1 MHPYRFTYQSIC
13 HSTYFLESFFQD
25 NTPSS
30 MWTCPEHLLIF
41 IYAGELII
49 QDNKENISVK
59 KGNYIF
65 IRHNPYVTF
74 TKKAY
79 KNEEFQSIF
88 MGFSQCFLQNFHTKQ
103 IWKNIP
109 WKPDTFQTNII
120 PLPGTPLSKKPL
132 YILHS
137 ILSI

>member
-1 MHPYRFTYQSIC
+1 MHPYQFIYQSIC

-59 KGNYIF
+59 KETIYLSGAIPTLRLQKKLIKMKNSKVYSWGSVNVSSRTSIQNRYGKIFPGN
-65 IRHNPYVTF
+65 
-74 TKKAY
+74 
-79 KNEEFQSIF
+79 
-88 MGFSQCFLQNFHTKQ
+88 
-103 IWKNIP
+103 
-109 WKPDTFQTNII
+109 QT
-120 PLPGTPLSKKPL
+120 
-132 YILHS
+132 HFRQ
-137 ILSI
+137 ILSHYPVHPI

>member
-1 MHPYRFTYQSIC
+1 MHPYRFIYQSIC

-59 KGNYIF
+59 KETIYLSGAIPTL
-65 IRHNPYVTF
+65 R
-74 TKKAY
+74 
-79 KNEEFQSIF
+79 
-88 MGFSQCFLQNFHTKQ
+88 LQKS
-103 IWKNIP
+103 
-109 WKPDTFQTNII
+109 
-120 PLPGTPLSKKPL
+120 L
-132 YILHS
+132 
-137 ILSI
+137 